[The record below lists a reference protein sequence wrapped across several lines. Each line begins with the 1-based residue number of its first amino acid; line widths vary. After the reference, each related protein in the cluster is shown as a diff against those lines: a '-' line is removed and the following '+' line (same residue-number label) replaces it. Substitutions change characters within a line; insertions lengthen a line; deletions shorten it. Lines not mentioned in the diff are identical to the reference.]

1 MGIQNKIEEIRRKP
15 EHIRLRYVWALTI
28 IFTLFII
35 IIWAF
40 SFKSQNDAVKMPA
53 ISEEQKNILDEFG
66 QQKES
71 LKDAAGEMK
80 NALNNQMPSE
90 QNNAQ

>member
-15 EHIRLRYVWALTI
+15 EYIRLRYVWALTI
-28 IFTLFII
+28 IFTLCIV

-40 SFKSQNDAVKMPA
+40 SFKAQNNETKMPA

-80 NALNNQMPSE
+80 NVLNNQIPNDQSS
-90 QNNAQ
+90 AQ